1 MGKFFDME
9 IFNNT
14 VLRSTHLIAGI
25 AACAAVAANAI
36 APQACSVDSDQEAAL
51 RVAAVLAVASALPV
65 HLRAAGRN
73 TSVCKAVA
81 VGVSMLASCVLS
93 KLLVGAGASCHTA
106 MSSSVSSSSSAT
118 AAWLALAGAAI
129 CESAVCFLNLVSPS
143 DASARAAAVAAAG
156 GIAMMSPPVSTRQ
169 KFASNGAQPLLP
181 LSRPVRV
188 SSRAGLV
195 APRMAYVPDGLS
207 KEEWKKLQEKEKA
220 KKKGLGRA
228 GPRGY
233 KSRSFK
239 SFQESLERG
248 EAKHLFPVD
257 PKKVKSGE
265 IPIEDVP
272 YMQRGGAWDGSD
284 LKGQAKSRALKKK
297 TASPWLKSDKEYAA
311 GGYKK
316 DQSVSVFGGDALPWT
331 NRQQARPKSAEEY
344 EEKKK
349 KKGPFGLW

>member
-1 MGKFFDME
+1 MLDLADME
-9 IFNNT
+9 VYHTT
-14 VLRSTHLIAGI
+14 VLRSTHLVAGV
-25 AACAAVAANAI
+25 AACAAVASYML
-36 APQACSVDSDQEAAL
+36 APQACNADEASL
-51 RVAAVLAVASALPV
+51 KVGAVLAVASTVPA
-65 HLRAAGRN
+65 HLRASSNN
-73 TSVCKAVA
+73 TSMTRAVSVAVA
-81 VGVSMLASCVLS
+81 FLASCVLS
-93 KLLVGAGASCHTA
+93 KSAAVLSGSCSDSLSAAGRENGQTTA
-106 MSSSVSSSSSAT
+106 AT
-118 AAWLALAGAAI
+118 AAWFALVASAI
-129 CESAVCFLNLVSPS
+129 CESAVCFLNVVTPS
-143 DASARAAAVAAAG
+143 DESARTAAVVAVG
-156 GIAMMSPPVSTRQ
+156 GVSMPSVAR
-169 KFASNGAQPLLP
+169 KFGARPLLP
-181 LSRPVRV
+181 TARTSYAA
-188 SSRAGLV
+188 RATV
-195 APRMAYVPDGLS
+195 PTPSMAYVPDGLS
-207 KEEWKKLQEKEKA
+207 KDEWKKIQQKEKE

-272 YMQRGGAWDGSD
+272 YMQRGGSWDGSD
-284 LKGQAKSRALKKK
+284 LKGGQRKRALKKGY
-297 TASPWLKSDKEYAA
+297 ASPWLKSDKEYAA

-349 KKGPFGLW
+349 KGPFGLW